1 MVIGTIV
8 KSNSHISYMCRV
20 YGKLET
26 DAPPRP
32 DHYAFGTFV
41 SFEPVEDSSVRLV
54 GVVRDTLLLN
64 PEYGNLG
71 PRLSSDED
79 LAVFSPDY
87 LNEKGV
93 VVDILVLGW
102 LEGGRAHHT
111 IPPPAAQVG
120 TRVETMDDA
129 LVHDFHRDARGRFL
143 MGYLPQVMMRNDPVI
158 ASLLLAILE
167 RLEPAF
173 PDQKR
178 VIGVLK
184 NNLAW
189 KARIVPAG

>member
-8 KSNSHISYMCRV
+8 KSNSHISYLCRV

-26 DAPPRP
+26 NVLPHPAD
-32 DHYAFGTFV
+32 YAFGTFL
-41 SFEPVEDSSVRLV
+41 SLRPEEESDVRLV

-64 PEYGNLG
+64 PDYGNLG
-71 PRLSSDED
+71 PRLSSRED

-87 LNEKGV
+87 LNERGV
-93 VVDILVLGW
+93 LVDVLVLGW
-102 LEGGRAHHT
+102 VELGQAHHAV
-111 IPPPAAQVG
+111 PALAAQVG
-120 TRVETMDDA
+120 ATVERMPLED
-129 LVHDFHRDARGRFL
+129 VHEFHRDRRGRFL
-143 MGYLPQVMMRNDPVI
+143 VGYLPQLLLRNDPMI
-158 ASLLLAILE
+158 PSLLLVILE

-173 PDQKR
+173 PEQQR

-189 KARIVPAG
+189 KSRVVPAG

>member
-1 MVIGTIV
+1 VVIGTIV
-8 KSNSHISYMCRV
+8 RSNSHISYMCRV

-26 DAPPRP
+26 DDPPRP
-32 DHYAFGTFV
+32 DHFAFGTFV
-41 SFEPVEDSSVRLV
+41 RFEPVEGSGPQLV

-64 PEYGNLG
+64 PDYGNLG
-71 PRLSSDED
+71 PRLSSDRE

-93 VVDILVLGW
+93 LVDILVLGW
-102 LEGGRAHHT
+102 REGGEVHHG
-111 IPPPAAQVG
+111 IPPLAAQVG
-120 TRVETMDDA
+120 TRVETMPEE
-129 LVHDFHRDARGRFL
+129 LVHDFHRDGQNRFL
-143 MGYLPQVMMRNDPVI
+143 MGYLPQAMTRNDPMI
-158 ASLLLAILE
+158 ATLLLTVLA

-173 PDQKR
+173 PDQRK

-189 KARIVPAG
+189 KARVVPAG

>member
-8 KSNSHISYMCRV
+8 KSNSHISYLCRV

-26 DAPPRP
+26 DRVPEPGQ
-32 DHYAFGTFV
+32 YAFGTFV
-41 SFEPVEDSSVRLV
+41 TLAPVEGSSVRLV

-71 PRLSSDED
+71 PRLSSDQD

-93 VVDILVLGW
+93 LVDILVLGW
-102 LEGGRAHHT
+102 ESDGAYHHGV
-111 IPPPAAQVG
+111 PAVAAQIG
-120 TRVETMDDA
+120 TRVESMDDSE
-129 LVHDFHRDARGRFL
+129 VHEFHRDSRERFL
-143 MGYLPQVMMRNDPVI
+143 MGYLPPLMTRNDPMI

-167 RLEPAF
+167 RLEPGF
-173 PDQKR
+173 QDQRR

-189 KARIVPAG
+189 KARVVPAG